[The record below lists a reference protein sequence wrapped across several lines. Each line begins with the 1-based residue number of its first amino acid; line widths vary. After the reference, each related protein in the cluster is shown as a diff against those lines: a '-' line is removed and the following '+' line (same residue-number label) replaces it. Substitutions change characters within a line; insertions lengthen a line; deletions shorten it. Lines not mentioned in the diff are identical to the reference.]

1 MARKATS
8 GKVDLADVRADL
20 QALQSD
26 LENIARSV
34 KRQVTETGENGAG
47 WVGDQLDELRGR
59 MSDLT
64 SNLGE
69 RSAEAARQV
78 VHEHPVS
85 SLFTAFALGIALTSF
100 FGLRHE
106 K

>member
-69 RSAEAARQV
+69 RSARQV